1 MLIFR
6 AASGYGAGDPRLLRA
21 IGMIF
26 LVLLAF
32 IGVPLV
38 EIAVFIKLG
47 GILGLWPTLGVVILT
62 AIAGTTLLRHQ
73 GLATLGRARSNL
85 EAGRFPMAE
94 VFDGVCLLLAGA
106 LLLTPG
112 FVTDLAG
119 LLLFVPALRS
129 VLRRVLARHLT
140 ASGRIDGRAD
150 GFADHRDRGDAT
162 VIEGEFE
169 VEDLDDAEEGTD
181 GESLPAP
188 RLGPRRGDGG
198 AGRNSGG

>member
-1 MLIFR
+1 
-6 AASGYGAGDPRLLRA
+6 
-21 IGMIF
+21 MIF

-169 VEDLDDAEEGTD
+169 VEDLDDAEEGTN
-181 GESLPAP
+181 GESPPAP
-188 RLGPRRGDGG
+188 RLGPRRSDDG

>member
-1 MLIFR
+1 
-6 AASGYGAGDPRLLRA
+6 
-21 IGMIF
+21 MIF

-38 EIAVFIKLG
+38 EIAVFIEIG
-47 GILGLWPTLGVVILT
+47 GILGLWPTLGVVIGT
-62 AIAGTTLLRHQ
+62 AIVGTTLLRHQ
-73 GLATLGRARSNL
+73 GMATLGRARSIL
-85 EAGRFPMAE
+85 EAGRIPMAE

-129 VLRRVLARHLT
+129 ALRLALARHLT
-140 ASGRIDGRAD
+140 ASGRTGARAD
-150 GFADHRDRGDAT
+150 GFAGHGDRGDAT

-169 VEDLDDAEEGTD
+169 VVDRDDAEEEED
-181 GESLPAP
+181 GKSPPAS
-188 RLGPRRGDGG
+188 RLGPRRSDDGT
-198 AGRNSGG
+198 GRNSGG